1 MSSKPKFFPMPGK
14 IVAQVIGER
23 EVYGAGLILRSPTVN
38 NPRTTAK
45 VIAVYEPF
53 MVNDTET
60 ESYVK
65 VDDIVIFGMHSGI
78 MIEYGLEK
86 VIILREQE
94 ILTIIKVED
103 EEAVEEIGVAREGTF
118 DDIDG

>member
-1 MSSKPKFFPMPGK
+1 MAKPKFFPMPGK

-23 EVYGAGLILRSPTVN
+23 EVYGKGLILRPSTIQ

-78 MIEYGLEK
+78 MIEYGEEK

-94 ILTIIKVED
+94 ILTKIVVED
-103 EEAVEEIGVAREGTF
+103 EKAIEEVGVATDKTF
-118 DDIDG
+118 EDIDG